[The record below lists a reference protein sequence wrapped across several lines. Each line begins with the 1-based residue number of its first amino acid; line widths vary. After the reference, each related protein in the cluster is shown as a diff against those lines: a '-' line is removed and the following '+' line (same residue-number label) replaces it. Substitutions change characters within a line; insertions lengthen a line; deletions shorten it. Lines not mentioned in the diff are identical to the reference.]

1 MASTALESTHSNTE
15 EPSME
20 TSSFQTDQL
29 EVAPVNASYDAQRTP
44 KMPVKRASLRRGQ
57 KKWSALKKRRKSLAF
72 GRKENETNGSRKPLT
87 LENRQLKLQA
97 LASIKV
103 TNAGI
108 SFGEN
113 HIIIGEGFN
122 CNHSSC
128 LKIKGT
134 MRCRAVCLNSQN
146 QSGISL
152 VFLHCSLELNW

>member
-29 EVAPVNASYDAQRTP
+29 EVTSANASSDAQMTP
-44 KMPVKRASLRRGQ
+44 KRCQSKERPWGVVR

-72 GRKENETNGSRKPLT
+72 GRKENETNGSMKPLT
-87 LENRQLKLQA
+87 LENRQLKLQT

-113 HIIIGEGFN
+113 HIIIEGGLIAIKAVVWKSKEP
-122 CNHSSC
+122 CDVKQYAQI
-128 LKIKGT
+128 LKT
-134 MRCRAVCLNSQN
+134 SPVFRWFFFTAV
-146 QSGISL
+146 
-152 VFLHCSLELNW
+152 